1 MTTRTKAARI
11 NEREIVLDMLLAVE
25 EGRLSHQVLR
35 DTLTKYQYLP
45 KASRGFLTRLFEGT
59 LEYRYQ
65 IDWELNVYCK
75 GKPVAKQ
82 KPLIRTLLRMGVYQI
97 LYMDQVPDAAACNEA
112 VKLAEKRGFA
122 ALKGFV
128 NGVLRRIARE
138 KEALPYPDPIKEK
151 TAYLAWQYSMPEW
164 IAKEWQKRFGEEQA
178 EQMLAAEL
186 CERPVTVHA
195 NAWKTNTEEL
205 KKRLLS
211 EGVQVKAGK
220 LLSQALELS
229 GYDYLN
235 ALPSFQEGLF
245 QVQDE
250 SSMLAVLA
258 AGLPSGHVQILDV
271 CAAPG
276 GKSLL
281 LAGTVGERGQ
291 VTARDIS
298 IQKVELLHEAA
309 RRCGCPNLTVECQDA
324 LVFDPAWE
332 GRADLVFADLPCSG
346 LGVMARKRDLK
357 YRIRPEDCKELAV
370 LQRQILSVVRN
381 YVKPGGIL
389 LYCTCTISQEENE
402 ENVAWMEQEWKD
414 FSLEPLFTAEQLAGA
429 VEEEAVRERLVG
441 EGQKGY
447 LQLCPGVYPTDGF
460 FIAKL
465 RRSFGPK
472 ELWSEGALV
481 RRSFDSLNRREAAGW
496 RRKGIS
502 NL

>member
-1 MTTRTKAARI
+1 MTTKKKPFHI

-25 EGRLSHQVLR
+25 EGKLSHQVLR
-35 DTLTKYQYLP
+35 DTLMKYQYLP
-45 KASRGFLTRLFEGT
+45 KVSRSFLTRLFEGT

-82 KPLIRTLLRMGVYQI
+82 KPLIRTLLRIGVYQI
-97 LYMDQVPDAAACNEA
+97 LYMDQVPDSAACNEV
-112 VKLAEKRGFA
+112 VKLAEKRGFS

-138 KEALPYPDPIKEK
+138 KETLPYPDPAREK
-151 TAYLAWQYSMPEW
+151 VAYLAWKYSMPEW
-164 IAKEWQKRFGEEQA
+164 IVSEWQERFGQEQA
-178 EQMLAAEL
+178 ERMLAAQL
-186 CERPVTVHA
+186 SERPVTVHA
-195 NAWKTNTEEL
+195 NLWNTDTKEL
-205 KKRLLS
+205 WKRLEE
-211 EGVQVKAGK
+211 EGVQVRPGK
-220 LLSQALELS
+220 LLDWALELS

-235 ALPSFQEGLF
+235 GLPSFREGRF

-258 AGLPSGHVQILDV
+258 AGISEKRQDRAADGFQPSEHVQILDV

-281 LAGTVGERGQ
+281 LAGMAGEYAQ

-298 IQKVELLHEAA
+298 EQKTDWIRENA
-309 RRCGCPNLTVECQDA
+309 RRCGCPNLTVERQDA

-332 GRADLVFADLPCSG
+332 GRADLVLADLPCSG

-357 YRIRPEDCKELAV
+357 YRIRPEDRKELAA
-370 LQRQILSVVRN
+370 LQRRMLSVVQR

-389 LYCTCTISQEENE
+389 LYCTCTISPEENE
-402 ENVAWMEQEWKD
+402 ENVTWMEREWED
-414 FSLEPLFTAEQLAGA
+414 FSLEPLFTERQLIKAA
-429 VEEEAVRERLVG
+429 DKEAALRLVA

-447 LQLCPGVYPTDGF
+447 IQLCPGIYPTDGF
-460 FIAKL
+460 FIAKFR
-465 RRSFGPK
+465 RRSDG
-472 ELWSEGALV
+472 
-481 RRSFDSLNRREAAGW
+481 
-496 RRKGIS
+496 
-502 NL
+502 